1 MSYGFTLCRKR
12 NLAAIWFIDT
22 WSMIK
27 SNSPNPGRFHLS
39 ANIFKE
45 KCDPYSVIKV
55 SNINAIYTPSTFKS
69 QIKFVAL
76 PADTGLL
83 CKVFQ
88 QNNVDLLLLTARR
101 PGEILRCV
109 TCIFRNSTRHRSW
122 NSHLGVMIESA
133 STSSPGP
140 SPRWFSKWRIVWR
153 IIIIIIINIY
163 IAQIPCEYVQMRV
176 TNKCYTN

>member
-88 QNNVDLLLLTARR
+88 QNNVDLLLLTACWR
-101 PGEILRCV
+101 EVLRCL
-109 TCIFRNSTRHRSW
+109 TCIFRNSTSHTGW
-122 NSHLGVMIESA
+122 NCLGLVGVMIESA
-133 STSSPGP
+133 SVSLARVRLVHERPTLLNWKA
-140 SPRWFSKWRIVWR
+140 WFGFDTVL
-153 IIIIIIINIY
+153 N
-163 IAQIPCEYVQMRV
+163 MRREQ
-176 TNKCYTN
+176 TL